1 MPAQGGQ
8 RLTHL
13 GVELA
18 AGTAALQVVLVK
30 AAHAER
36 QAFAGA
42 HRGVRHFPA
51 ERQRLDQQLAR
62 PVANPVID
70 LLLRDFGQGKV
81 AQGVV
86 DGVKDLRRGLDQ
98 GAVQVK

>member
-1 MPAQGGQ
+1 MTRSAVPILLLTILLAVSGCANLPASSSPQAIGTID
-8 RLTHL
+8 REPDSTE
-13 GVELA
+13 VA
-18 AGTAALQVVLVK
+18 A
-30 AAHAER
+30 
-36 QAFAGA
+36 
-42 HRGVRHFPA
+42 PA
-51 ERQRLDQQLAR
+51 PGRE
-62 PVANPVID
+62 PD